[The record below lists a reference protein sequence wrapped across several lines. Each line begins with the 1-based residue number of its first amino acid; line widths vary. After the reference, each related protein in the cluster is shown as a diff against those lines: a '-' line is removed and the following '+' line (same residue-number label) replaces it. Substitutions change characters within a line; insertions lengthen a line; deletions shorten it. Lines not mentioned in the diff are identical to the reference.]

1 VAAILAVIRNQKRGR
16 NMKKLSIFAA
26 AGVAAAALMATSANA
41 ASMLFQFDADHSNIT
56 VTQNNT
62 HCIGNCAVT
71 ASLTTPFDD
80 LTIDEGTSQSFDFA
94 KFRIGRGLGWGDAT
108 IEATLAFIT
117 PDVDPATSTGNANY
131 FTIFGALDGGNL
143 VWSSISPITTSDG
156 SIFSVAFN
164 NLYGLTPG
172 SHVTDGVTISV
183 DHVGDQTPAVPEPAT
198 WGLFLAGFGLCGQ
211 ALRRRKQAQA
221 YA

>member
-1 VAAILAVIRNQKRGR
+1 MTKF
-16 NMKKLSIFAA
+16 SIIGV

-41 ASMLFQFDADHSNIT
+41 ASMLFQFDAANSSIT
-56 VTQNNT
+56 VTQNDQ
-62 HCIGNCAVT
+62 HCFPGCSLT

-80 LTIDEGTSQSFDFA
+80 LTVDEGTSQTFDFA
-94 KFRIGRGLGWGDAT
+94 KFHIGNGIGAGSAT
-108 IEATLAFIT
+108 IQATLAFIT
-117 PDVDPATSTGNANY
+117 PDVGPASSTGSANY

-143 VWSSISPITTSDG
+143 TWNSIAPITTADG
-156 SIFSVAFN
+156 SVFSVAFN
-164 NLYGLTPG
+164 NLHGLTLG
-172 SHVTDGVTISV
+172 SRVTDGVTISV
-183 DHVGDQTPAVPEPAT
+183 DHVGNQTPAVPEPAT